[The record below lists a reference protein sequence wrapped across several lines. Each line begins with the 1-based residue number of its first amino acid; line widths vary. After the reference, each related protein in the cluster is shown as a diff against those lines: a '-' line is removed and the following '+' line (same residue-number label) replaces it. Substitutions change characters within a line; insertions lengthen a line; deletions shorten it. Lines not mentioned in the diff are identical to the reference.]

1 MRAIIPAAGHGT
13 RLRPLT
19 HTRPKALLPVGTK
32 PIIGHIVDMLIP
44 LGCDSMVFIISETGH
59 DIPAYVKDH
68 YPDIDVNYVVQRDRL
83 GLGHAVYMTRE
94 IASDDE
100 LIIIYGDTIVHGDYS
115 AITNRE
121 ADALIGVKEVDDP
134 RRFGVV
140 NQRDGLI
147 TRFVEKPDVPES
159 NQAIVGLNYFK
170 DPVAL
175 FDAIQYVI
183 NNDIKTKNEYQ
194 ITDAFQVMVDRG
206 LKMKAFEIDEW
217 FDCGTPETLLTTNRY
232 MLDIKARDRT
242 LDGSVIIPPVSLP
255 ESVTVTNAIIGPY
268 VSVGENAVIENAIIS
283 NSIIGTHARVSGAIL
298 TSSLV
303 GDSAEVVKQQ
313 WKVIIGDHSR
323 LDFAEQVD

>member
-19 HTRPKALLPVGTK
+19 HTRPKALVTVGTK
-32 PIIGHIVDMLIP
+32 PIIGHIADMLIP

-68 YPDIDVNYVVQRDRL
+68 YPDVDVSYVIQRDRL

-100 LIIIYGDTIVHGDYS
+100 LIIIYGDTIVKGDYS
-115 AITNRE
+115 AILNRE
-121 ADALIGVKEVDDP
+121 AEVLIGVKEVDDP

-140 NQRDGLI
+140 NQSDGFI

-159 NQAIVGLNYFK
+159 NLAIVGLNYFK

-183 NNDIKTKNEYQ
+183 NNDIRTKGEYQ
-194 ITDAFQVMVDRG
+194 ITDAFQNMVDNG
-206 LKMKAFEIDEW
+206 MKMKAFGIDEW
-217 FDCGTPETLLTTNRY
+217 FDCGTPETLLATNRY
-232 MLDIKARDRT
+232 MLDSDALNRT
-242 LDGSVIIPPVSLP
+242 VEGSVIIPPVSLP
-255 ESVTVTNAIIGPY
+255 ESVTVTNSIIGPH
-268 VSVGENAVIENAIIS
+268 VSVGENATIENTIIS
-283 NSIIGTHARVSGAIL
+283 DSIIGDHARVSGAIL
-298 TSSLV
+298 AHSLI
-303 GDSAEVVKQQ
+303 GENAEVVEHLR
-313 WKVIIGDHSR
+313 KVTIGDHSR
-323 LDFAEQVD
+323 LDFTGQVD